1 MRGNLPEYRSWL
13 TPHRLTRA
21 DLSADGREPIDAG
34 RPTRGVHLPH
44 RGSSRPWRAVLVPV
58 ALVAAA
64 LAVVVAACGSAVMP
78 SASPG
83 ESGGQGTPT
92 PSSPSDLPEGSVDI
106 GGGRHLDIACQGSGS
121 PVVVLDAGLGN
132 ELDVWSAVMTRVAEF
147 TTVCAYNRAG
157 LGTSDLRPPPHGAA
171 SAVDDLHALLG
182 AAGLPAPYVLVGASF
197 GGLDAQLYARR
208 YPAETAGVVLV
219 DAIAPEWDRKL
230 EAMLS
235 PALVA
240 ERRAIPNGE
249 DLTNEDIRASE
260 LGLLSAPPFPPV
272 PLVVLRHGRPFEMG
286 PDWPTA
292 EVESLWTTLQEGLAA
307 MSPQSA
313 SLARRDE
320 QPPDPPGPARP
331 RRRRD
336 PRGRGPGALAAGRR
350 GPPGLRGRRPR
361 PPGRHPRAPRLR
373 RSRRDPPAWTPG
385 ATEGTLVVRQPRGRG
400 GRRAVAR
407 PGGDAARVRQ
417 PAGDRRTRADRSG
430 SRGDVWLADL
440 ASGAQRLR
448 RRGRRGAA
456 AVARRRDDRLQP
468 ARPRVPRRVRRR
480 GAEGPRGGR
489 LRRAGRRTG
498 PGSRCAR
505 TTTRCSC
512 CASPTASGRTS
523 PTGPGP
529 NDPTAWSP
537 DGSQL
542 ALSSTRDGDAEIYV
556 VDVDGSGE
564 RRLTDA
570 PGGQVGGPWLPEG
583 LLVASS
589 LPDAEPGRLVP
600 RRTRSRVRRASC
612 RGSTACPTRW
622 RPRRAPDG

>member
-1 MRGNLPEYRSWL
+1 
-13 TPHRLTRA
+13 
-21 DLSADGREPIDAG
+21 
-34 RPTRGVHLPH
+34 
-44 RGSSRPWRAVLVPV
+44 
-58 ALVAAA
+58 
-64 LAVVVAACGSAVMP
+64 MP

-260 LGLLSAPPFPPV
+260 LGLLGAPPFPPV

-292 EVESLWTTLQEGLAA
+292 EVESLWTSLQEGLAA
-307 MSPQSA
+307 MSPQSSLLLAA
-313 SLARRDE
+313 SSSHRIHQD
-320 QPPDPPGPARP
+320 QPDLVADAIHAVADPARWP
-331 RRRRD
+331 PVAADR
-336 PRGRGPGALAAGRR
+336 PGYGTGAPSAASDAIREVLAYA
-350 GPPGLRGRRPR
+350 
-361 PPGRHPRAPRLR
+361 APDGIRLME
-373 RSRRDPPAWTPG
+373 PG
-385 ATEGTLVVRQPRGRG
+385 ATEGALVVPNREGEAVGEPSLDRPATRLAYVSRQATP
-400 GRRAVAR
+400 
-407 PGGDAARVRQ
+407 DA
-417 PAGDRRTRADRSG
+417 SG
-430 SRGDVWLADL
+430 PQQESRGDVWLADL
-440 ASGAQRLR
+440 ASGTQRLVVEDGALPQVSPDGATIAFN
-448 RRGRRGAA
+448 RRGHEYLVPSGGGEPRDLGQGGC
-456 AVARRRDDRLQP
+456 AVWSPDGTRLAMCTNDDT
-468 ARPRVPRRVRRR
+468 VFV
-480 GAEGPRGGR
+480 
-489 LRRAGRRTG
+489 LRIADGQRTDV
-498 PGSRCAR
+498 
-505 TTTRCSC
+505 
-512 CASPTASGRTS
+512 
-523 PTGPGP
+523 PTGAGP

-556 VDVDGSGE
+556 VGVDGSGE

-589 LPDAEPGRLVP
+589 LPDADQGDWFLVDP
-600 RRTRSRVRRASC
+600 VTGAPSVLPWAHGVPDPMAAATR
-612 RGSTACPTRW
+612 P
-622 RPRRAPDG
+622 